1 MSEIKKERG
10 TEEILI
16 YALLNE
22 VRYTK
27 QDVDLDVI
35 MGEIIHIME
44 NKKKIKKKI
53 IKTPSI
59 PKLNKT
65 SIQEV
70 ESEISKPLKVSSKSS
85 E

>member
-1 MSEIKKERG
+1 MSEIKKGRG

-16 YALLNE
+16 YALLTE

-44 NKKKIKKKI
+44 NRKKIKKK
-53 IKTPSI
+53 SI
-59 PKLNKT
+59 FDAREILRNT
-65 SIQEV
+65 EV
-70 ESEISKPLKVSSKSS
+70 KKKKER
-85 E
+85 

>member
-1 MSEIKKERG
+1 MSEIKKKRG

-16 YALLNE
+16 YALLTE

-44 NKKKIKKKI
+44 NRKKIKKK
-53 IKTPSI
+53 SI
-59 PKLNKT
+59 FEA
-65 SIQEV
+65 QEV
-70 ESEISKPLKVSSKSS
+70 LKKIKNK
-85 E
+85 EDE

>member
-44 NKKKIKKKI
+44 NRNKIKKK
-53 IKTPSI
+53 SI
-59 PKLNKT
+59 LEA
-65 SIQEV
+65 QE
-70 ESEISKPLKVSSKSS
+70 ILKKKQR
-85 E
+85 

>member
-27 QDVDLDVI
+27 QDIDLDVI

-44 NKKKIKKKI
+44 NRKKIKKK
-53 IKTPSI
+53 SI
-59 PKLNKT
+59 FEA
-65 SIQEV
+65 QEM
-70 ESEISKPLKVSSKSS
+70 LKKIRKVYLRHKKY
-85 E
+85 

>member
-27 QDVDLDVI
+27 EDIDLDEV
-35 MGEIIHIME
+35 MSEIIHVME
-44 NKKKIKKKI
+44 NRKKIKKK
-53 IKTPSI
+53 SI
-59 PKLNKT
+59 FEA
-65 SIQEV
+65 QE
-70 ESEISKPLKVSSKSS
+70 ILKKKRI
-85 E
+85 

>member
-27 QDVDLDVI
+27 QDIDLDVI

-44 NKKKIKKKI
+44 NRKKIKKK
-53 IKTPSI
+53 SI
-59 PKLNKT
+59 FEAQEILKK
-65 SIQEV
+65 IQ
-70 ESEISKPLKVSSKSS
+70 
-85 E
+85 

>member
-27 QDVDLDVI
+27 EDIDLDEV

-44 NKKKIKKKI
+44 NRKKIKNKSIFEAQEILKEKRKK
-53 IKTPSI
+53 KDD
-59 PKLNKT
+59 
-65 SIQEV
+65 ER
-70 ESEISKPLKVSSKSS
+70 
-85 E
+85 

>member
-1 MSEIKKERG
+1 MKTNNSRGYRKKRKMNEIKKGRG

-16 YALLNE
+16 YALLTE

-44 NKKKIKKKI
+44 NRKKIKKK
-53 IKTPSI
+53 SI
-59 PKLNKT
+59 FDAREILRK
-65 SIQEV
+65 IQ
-70 ESEISKPLKVSSKSS
+70 
-85 E
+85 